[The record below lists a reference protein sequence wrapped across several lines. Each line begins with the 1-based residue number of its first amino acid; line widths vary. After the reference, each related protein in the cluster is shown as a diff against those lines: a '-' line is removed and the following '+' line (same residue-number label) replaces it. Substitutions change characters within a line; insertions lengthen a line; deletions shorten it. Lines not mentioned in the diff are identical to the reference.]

1 MNTIVKQIQ
10 DLKAQRQAWEEL
22 FASEIAAIDAQLEAI
37 RAALDEGVRSR
48 ESEDSS
54 QESGVGRTMPG
65 VARLFPSVSCLLT
78 TVFLLVIVPALLYG
92 MYVLV
97 QQDFRQWMPDRL
109 TPDRNASL
117 VVLTMTQEEYELC
130 RSAARL
136 VVNDIGSFDSVDTA
150 LTALYA
156 EMPSSV
162 RDAVIDRLGGVR
174 NLADLPGA
182 LENVL
187 GQVVRIQESEVSS
200 QEKDV
205 GRSPATT
212 CPLSLWERAGVRG
225 VWSAITPHPSPL
237 PEGEGVMVGV
247 AAIFF

>member
-10 DLKAQRQAWEEL
+10 DLNAQRQAWEEL
-22 FASEIAAIDAQLEAI
+22 FASEIAAIDAQLELLKN
-37 RAALDEGVRSR
+37 ALIEGLAMFEDAPTVPQSGVR
-48 ESEDSS
+48 
-54 QESGVGRTMPG
+54 QWLGQNGRTL
-65 VARLFPSVSCLLT
+65 LFY
-78 TVFLLVIVPALLYG
+78 LVIVPALLYG
-92 MYVLV
+92 MYVLM

-117 VVLTMTQEEYELC
+117 VVLTMTQEEYELT

-136 VVNDIGSFDSVDTA
+136 VVSDIGSFDSVGTA

-156 EMPSSV
+156 EMPFSV
-162 RDAVIDRLGGVR
+162 RDAVIERLGGVR

-187 GQVVRIQESEVSS
+187 GQVVRSQESEVRS

-212 CPLSLWERAGVRG
+212 CPLSLWEVRAYTGWGEGFLR
-225 VWSAITPHPSPL
+225 SKQPSP
-237 PEGEGVMVGV
+237 
-247 AAIFF
+247 